1 MEFILYL
8 LVFVFGYVTHRTF
21 HTYIAA
27 KTGSLIFL
35 HSKLT
40 SLLMLIKCIES
51 YNYIK
56 AFGMI
61 QLQKNEATNKQVE
74 AFTTMI
80 DNDISFF
87 KKQSIKNINNLV
99 PEYLRVLEHFEDWD
113 EAMMFLVKFK
123 QEIPGEFLND
133 QKN

>member
-1 MEFILYL
+1 VEFILYL

-21 HTYIAA
+21 HTYMAA

>member
-1 MEFILYL
+1 
-8 LVFVFGYVTHRTF
+8 
-21 HTYIAA
+21 
-27 KTGSLIFL
+27 
-35 HSKLT
+35 
-40 SLLMLIKCIES
+40 MLIKCIES

>member
-21 HTYIAA
+21 HTYMAA